1 MSEETMAP
9 QPTMRERFN
18 HEVSALEEL
27 GHQYQ
32 VQASILLRSGRPG
45 SDVWF
50 DAGLELKRAAERLRS
65 AIGLSIRSLS
75 PEAPE
80 PNAGKGGKYP
90 PPAVPAYPYAR
101 RFAPKRP

>member
-1 MSEETMAP
+1 MSEETVPP
-9 QPTMRERFN
+9 QPTMRERLN

-27 GHQYQ
+27 GHKYQ

-65 AIGLSIRSLS
+65 AIRLSIRSLS

-80 PNAGKGGKYP
+80 PDAGKGPKDP
-90 PPAVPAYPYAR
+90 RPAVPAYSYAR
-101 RFAPKRP
+101 RFAAKQP